1 MKKQFLKIGSLLMVL
16 YMLLVA
22 HGLNVNFHQCS
33 ANHHLMGSL
42 SNASELC
49 VHCLDHH
56 HHERMCSHESE
67 EHHEMMCI
75 ETKCCCEDF
84 DSEVGFADHFT
95 FSTDKNLMVYLPLT
109 LLWGVFHVIVDEVPM
124 PVFRSLTQ
132 EKTPYLQTGR
142 LKTIFFSNMK
152 LPMGNL

>member
-1 MKKQFLKIGSLLMVL
+1 MVL
-16 YMLLVA
+16 YMLLMA

-33 ANHHLMGSL
+33 SNHHLMS
-42 SNASELC
+42 SFSKASELC

-67 EHHEMMCI
+67 EHHEVMCF

-84 DSEVGFADHFT
+84 DSEVGFADNFT
-95 FSTDKNLMVYLPLT
+95 FSTDKNFMVLLPIT
-109 LLWGVFHVIVDEVPM
+109 LLSDVFHVIVDEVPM

-132 EKTPYLQTGR
+132 EKTSYLLTGR

-152 LPMGNL
+152 LPVELL